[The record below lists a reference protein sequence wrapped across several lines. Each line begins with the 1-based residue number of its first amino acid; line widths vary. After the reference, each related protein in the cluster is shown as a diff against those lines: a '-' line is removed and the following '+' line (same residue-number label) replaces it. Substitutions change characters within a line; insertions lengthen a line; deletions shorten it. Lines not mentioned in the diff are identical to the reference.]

1 MARASMHDLVH
12 KLVLVHVQQQEA
24 AAEARRQ
31 THTLKLQS
39 TLAALADAERD
50 TAGDVYNVRRLQA
63 LRREVRQ
70 LQDALPTFAFDKEQC
85 LAECEPFL
93 QAARA
98 LPRVQLNASWNSMI
112 EKDLSGRKIESTAIV
127 AKSSQ
132 ELLLLNFLSQV
143 RRHPVSQIVN
153 QDVCSACGAELQLD
167 TAHGQLLCV
176 ECGVVVPYVNTTMG
190 IVSFEERD
198 EKHGSHVG
206 YKPQLYILKQLN
218 NAANRG
224 RLPDL
229 EGKYYE
235 AVASH
240 LHHFMKV
247 PLPQLHSITPTQF
260 YTALRSICDKNNVV
274 AKVEKHLTP
283 QFHAKFTGIDPP
295 EIDVVALESM
305 CVILTKM
312 VNLWRADRSVDTI
325 NTSYPWYNMSIYE
338 LFALHGYAD
347 YARTYFVQVDPEKLR
362 AERPNLH
369 SLMLRTGC
377 KLPTAK
383 FVFDQ

>member
-1 MARASMHDLVH
+1 MACRSSMHELLHRLVLRHIDEQAVKVEEARAKHDALLAA
-12 KLVLVHVQQQEA
+12 KLQALQESDDPYK
-24 AAEARRQ
+24 ARRQ
-31 THTLKLQS
+31 H
-39 TLAALADAERD
+39 
-50 TAGDVYNVRRLQA
+50 A
-63 LRREVRQ
+63 LRREVQALQ
-70 LQDALPTFAFDKEQC
+70 LARPAFDREQC

-93 QAARA
+93 CAARA
-98 LPRVQLNASWNSMI
+98 LPRVQLNASWQSMI
-112 EKDLSGRKIESTAIV
+112 EKDLAGRRIDSTAIV
-127 AKSSQ
+127 ARSSQ

-143 RRHPVSQIVN
+143 RRHPVSQIVS
-153 QDVCSACGAELQLD
+153 QDVCTACGAELQLD

-176 ECGVVVPYVNTTMG
+176 QCGVVVPYVNTTMG

-224 RLPDL
+224 KLQDL
-229 EGKYYE
+229 EAKYYE

-247 PLPQLHSITPTQF
+247 PLDQLHSITPAQF
-260 YTALRSICDKNNVV
+260 YAALRSICDRNNVV

-283 QFHAKFTGIDPP
+283 QFHARFTGIQPP
-295 EIDVVALESM
+295 EIDSVALESM

-338 LFALHGYAD
+338 LFSLHGYAH
-347 YARTYFVQVDPEKLR
+347 YARTYFVQVDPDKLR

-369 SLMLRTGC
+369 SLMLRAGC
-377 KLPTAK
+377 KLPTCH
-383 FVFDQ
+383 FDFDQ